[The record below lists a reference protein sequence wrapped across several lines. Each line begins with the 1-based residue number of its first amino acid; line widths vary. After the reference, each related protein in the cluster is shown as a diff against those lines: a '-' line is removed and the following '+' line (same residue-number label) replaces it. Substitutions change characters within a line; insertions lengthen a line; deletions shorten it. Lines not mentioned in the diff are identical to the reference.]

1 MGKLHN
7 AVHPYT
13 FRGRMTWGMVISS
26 FMAALIALLFS
37 YAFSHANLQEE
48 LLETQYQTALYLLE
62 LDQKTNLTQED
73 LITITEQSDLS
84 VTALD
89 TSNNPLN
96 SGLQRELDQKMIYST
111 GMTLNNL
118 PVTYVKLDTGVL
130 RIAPARDFDV
140 IWLAFLRIIFSA
152 SSFLLVFLAMGAL
165 VAYKMSKPITQLTKA
180 NRQVQSGDFDVKL
193 AADVPGEVGELILS
207 FNSMTDALSRTAY
220 IQKDFISSVSH
231 EFRTPIASI
240 KGYAHLLKMPGLTP
254 EQQQEYVDCI
264 ARESDRLSRLSETLL
279 RLSALEQQKSPAS
292 LSSFS
297 LDEQVR
303 QVILRQEPAWGAK
316 DIDWQLD
323 MQEINIISDEGLL
336 SHVWMNIIQNAI
348 KFSPEGGVNEI
359 RVYNSDTAVV
369 EIPDHGPGMDETT
382 LSRIF
387 DRFYQAD
394 SSRSHE
400 GVGLGLCLVKR
411 ILDML
416 GGSVKVRSKVGEG
429 STFLVSIP
437 LDHDKKLHGGKND
450 DRR

>member
-13 FRGRMTWGMVISS
+13 FRGRMTWGMTISS

-37 YAFSHANLQEE
+37 YTFSHVNLQEE
-48 LLETQYQTALYLLE
+48 LLETQYQTAMYLLE
-62 LDQKTNLTQED
+62 LDQKTALTQED
-73 LITITEQSDLS
+73 LILITEQSDLS
-84 VTALD
+84 ITALD
-89 TSNNPLN
+89 PIDSRLSTRILA
-96 SGLQRELDQKMIYST
+96 ELDQRMIYST
-111 GMTLNNL
+111 ELMLNDL
-118 PVTYVKLDTGVL
+118 PVTYVKLDTGIL
-130 RIAPARDFDV
+130 RISPSRDFNL
-140 IWLAFLRIIFSA
+140 IWLAFFRIVFSA
-152 SSFLLVFLAMGAL
+152 SSFLLVFMAMGAM
-165 VAYKMSKPITQLTKA
+165 VAYKMSKPISELTKA
-180 NRQVQSGDFDVKL
+180 TRAVQSGDFDVKL
-193 AADVPGEVGELILS
+193 SEEVPGEVGELMQS

-240 KGYAHLLKMPGLTP
+240 KGYAHLLRMPGLTP

-264 ARESDRLSRLSETLL
+264 AKESDRLSRLSETLL

-316 DIDWQLD
+316 NINWQLD
-323 MQEINIISDEGLL
+323 MQEITIVSDEGLL

-348 KFSPEGGVNEI
+348 KFSPEGGVIEI
-359 RVYNSDTAVV
+359 HVYKSDTAVV
-369 EIPDHGPGMDETT
+369 EITDHGPGMDEAT
-382 LSRIF
+382 LGRIF

-394 SSRSHE
+394 SSRSKE

-429 STFLVSIP
+429 SSFFVSIP
-437 LDHDKKLHGGKND
+437 LHHDKKPHGGKTD
-450 DRR
+450 DRG

>member
-13 FRGRMTWGMVISS
+13 FRGRMTWGMIVSS

-37 YAFSHANLQEE
+37 YTFSHINLQEE
-48 LLETQYQTALYLLE
+48 LLETQYQTAMYLLE
-62 LDQKTNLTQED
+62 LDQKTTLTQED
-73 LITITEQSDLS
+73 LILITEQSDLS
-84 VTALD
+84 ITALD
-89 TSNNPLN
+89 PSEARL
-96 SGLQRELDQKMIYST
+96 SSRILSELDQHMIYST
-111 GMTLNNL
+111 ELMLNDL
-118 PVTYVKLDTGVL
+118 PVTYVQLDTGIL
-130 RIAPARDFDV
+130 RISPSRDFNL
-140 IWLAFLRIIFSA
+140 ICLAFFRIVFSA
-152 SSFLLVFLAMGAL
+152 SSFLLVFVAMGAL
-165 VAYKMSKPITQLTKA
+165 VAYKMSKPISELTKA
-180 NRQVQSGDFDVKL
+180 TRAVQEGDFEVKL
-193 AADVPGEVGELILS
+193 AEDTPGEIGELMQS

-264 ARESDRLSRLSETLL
+264 AKESDRLSRLSETLL

-292 LSSFS
+292 LSAFS

-303 QVILRQEPAWGAK
+303 QVILRQEPAWSAK
-316 DIDWQLD
+316 NIDWQLD
-323 MQEINIISDEGLL
+323 MQEITIVSDEGLL

-348 KFSPEGGVNEI
+348 KFSPEGGAIEI
-359 RVYNSDTAVV
+359 RIYKSDTAVV
-369 EIPDHGPGMDETT
+369 EITDHGPGMDQAT
-382 LSRIF
+382 LERIF

-394 SSRSHE
+394 SSRSKE

-416 GGSVKVRSKVGEG
+416 GGSVKVRSKLGEG
-429 STFLVSIP
+429 SSFLISVP
-437 LDHDKKLHGGKND
+437 LQHDKKYHGGKTD
-450 DRR
+450 ERG